1 MREKSKCIVG
11 HTYAD
16 KYHTQSLIYLFFY
29 FSNIKKY
36 NKQKKGKVK
45 KLFRAYIKLFF
56 FTHFLLT
63 NDMTIIWNFFI
74 ETNDGLDI
82 CMAVLSYYLKNVIK
96 YEFINTYYYLDLAM
110 MFAEVKLH
118 LSLLFLSAR
127 QFYREVG
134 TCASGSQADGSS

>member
-1 MREKSKCIVG
+1 
-11 HTYAD
+11 
-16 KYHTQSLIYLFFY
+16 
-29 FSNIKKY
+29 
-36 NKQKKGKVK
+36 
-45 KLFRAYIKLFF
+45 
-56 FTHFLLT
+56 
-63 NDMTIIWNFFI
+63 
-74 ETNDGLDI
+74 
-82 CMAVLSYYLKNVIK
+82 MAVLSYYLKNVIK